1 MEPGTLLEVEVERPA
16 AGGRMIAR
24 HAGRVVLVSGA
35 IPGERVRARVERV
48 KGGAVLAAVV
58 DVLDASPDRRAW
70 NRDPACGG
78 MGYAHIAPPRQRQ
91 LKAEVIADAFARLAH
106 LTLPDVPVVAASPDR
121 GYRLRARFHV
131 RQGRLG
137 SFREGTHDLCDP
149 AVTGQLLPE
158 TLSVLERLA
167 EAIRGARVG
176 RLEAIEIAEN
186 LPADAR
192 VVHVTYGRDDER
204 ALAALAA
211 LDAVDGVTGLT
222 ASSWPAGR
230 LRVVSG
236 TPWVSDPLSRLVPTA
251 PDLPR
256 HVLRRHAPAF
266 FQANRYLVPTLA
278 ERVVAHLEPG
288 PLVDLYAGVGL
299 FALSAAALGRG
310 SVTAVEADP
319 LSATDLAANAR
330 PFRDAL
336 RVVEAPVEAF
346 LAANPGPMART
357 LIVDP
362 PRTGMSREA
371 LDRIVAADAP
381 RVCYVSCDVA
391 TLARDARRLTE
402 AGYALTHLEAFDL
415 FPNTPHVESL
425 AVFSGR

>member
-1 MEPGTLLEVEVERPA
+1 MEPGTLLDVDVERPA

-24 HAGRVVLVSGA
+24 HRGRVVLVSGA
-35 IPGERVRARVERV
+35 IPGERVRARVERM

-70 NRDPACGG
+70 NPDPACGG
-78 MGYAHIAPPRQRQ
+78 MGYAHIAAPRQCQ
-91 LKAEVIADAFARLAH
+91 LKAEVIADAFSRIARLA
-106 LTLPDVPVVAASPDR
+106 LPSVPAVAASPDR
-121 GYRLRARFHV
+121 GYRLRARLHV
-131 RQGRLG
+131 RLGRLG
-137 SFREGTHDLCDP
+137 SFREGTHDVCDP

-167 EAIRGARVG
+167 EAIRGAGVS
-176 RLEAIEIAEN
+176 RLEAIEVDEN
-186 LPADAR
+186 LAADAR
-192 VVHVTYGRDDER
+192 VVHVTHGRDDER

-211 LDAVDGVTGLT
+211 LAAVEGVTGLT
-222 ASSWPAGR
+222 ASPWPSGR
-230 LRVVSG
+230 LRAVSG
-236 TPWVSDPLSRLVPTA
+236 TPWVSDPLSRLVPAA
-251 PDLPR
+251 PGLAQY
-256 HVLRRHAPAF
+256 VLRRHAPAF
-266 FQANRYLVPTLA
+266 FQANRYLVPLLA

-288 PLVDLYAGVGL
+288 PLIDLYAGVGL

-310 SVTAVEADP
+310 PVTAVEADA

-330 PFRDAL
+330 PFRDVV
-336 RVVEAPVEAF
+336 RVVETPVEAF
-346 LAANPGPMART
+346 LATTPRPAVRT

-362 PRTGMSREA
+362 PRTGMSRAA
-371 LDRIVAADAP
+371 LDRIVAARAP
-381 RVCYVSCDVA
+381 RLCYVSCDVA

-425 AVFSGR
+425 AVFSAR

>member
-1 MEPGTLLEVEVERPA
+1 
-16 AGGRMIAR
+16 
-24 HAGRVVLVSGA
+24 
-35 IPGERVRARVERV
+35 
-48 KGGAVLAAVV
+48 
-58 DVLDASPDRRAW
+58 VLDASPDRRAW

-106 LTLPDVPVVAASPDR
+106 LALPGVPVVAASPDR

-137 SFREGTHDLCDP
+137 SFREGTHELCDP

-192 VVHVTYGRDDER
+192 VVHVTHGRDDER

-251 PDLPR
+251 PDLAR

-310 SVTAVEADP
+310 PVTAVEADP

-402 AGYALTHLEAFDL
+402 AGYALIHLEAFDL